1 MDKNER
7 RAHVGALLN
16 ALPAAWTPLQVELQ
30 YLRARYVDDLIVC
43 NNEETRG
50 KVKMIDEMLRLPNT
64 LRQEMNHLAQSL
76 PE

>member
-1 MDKNER
+1 MDKAER

-16 ALPAAWTPLQVELQ
+16 ALPAAWTPLQVELHH
-30 YLRARYVDDLIVC
+30 LRERYVADLVVA
-43 NNEETRG
+43 NDEQKRG
-50 KVKMIDEMLRLPNT
+50 MVKMIDEMLRLPNT